1 MNTNMR
7 RMISLFVSIVVFTIL
22 LLSCSVETKQNKEN
36 NDMNS
41 KNNLESSYNEESSSE
56 IVVENSESSIV
67 IEEESVTE
75 SETMVEESSEETIEE
90 SIIEE
95 EIIEEVTEEDV
106 IVEESESEEVFEES
120 EVYVPQESNY
130 PIEYSDATSN
140 ITITKEW
147 YEDAYV
153 YAAHITFSD
162 YQRFGTTCGGGYYGG
177 YETTSQAASR
187 VGAILAINGCYSAPY
202 LDYPVARSGV
212 VYNDKACYVPAV
224 YSNTSGMLMS
234 AWEVGGVSGIVGA
247 QLSTLVNEGTVS
259 DTFSFGPPI
268 LSGGS
273 ITTGDDTSRAQRTF
287 IGTNGNAGDIWLVVS
302 DGRYN
307 DGESSGL
314 TSWQCA
320 EYLQS
325 KGCVFGVPL
334 DGGGSSTMVWQGEVL
349 NAAYDERYVVDFVYF
364 K

>member
-1 MNTNMR
+1 MNKNLKR
-7 RMISLFVSIVVFTIL
+7 ALSLYISVIFFVFL
-22 LLSCSVETKQNKEN
+22 LLSCSIETKPNKEN
-36 NDMNS
+36 DITNNES
-41 KNNLESSYNEESSSE
+41 NLESSYNEESSSE
-56 IVVENSESSIV
+56 MVVENSENSIV
-67 IEEESVTE
+67 VKEESMAE
-75 SETMVEESSEETIEE
+75 SEIIVEESSEEMIEE

-95 EIIEEVTEEDV
+95 EVII
-106 IVEESESEEVFEES
+106 EESESEEVQEEVFEES

-202 LDYPVARSGV
+202 LEYPVARSGV

-224 YSNTSGMLMS
+224 YSNTSGMFMS

-247 QLSTLVNEGTVS
+247 QLSTLVNDGTVS
-259 DTFSFGPPI
+259 DTFSFGAPF
-268 LSGGS
+268 LSGGT
-273 ITTGDDTSRAQRTF
+273 ITIGGDTSRAQRTF

-314 TSWQCA
+314 TYKQCA

-325 KGCVFGVPL
+325 KGCVFGIPL

-364 K
+364 KY